1 MHIIADLHTHTNV
14 SAHAHSSLEEM
25 VQGAKRAGLSAIAIT
40 NHGPAMEDGAHMWHF
55 ANLNIVPRRIDGV
68 TVLRG
73 AELNILPPAG
83 GVDAIEHKYL
93 KNLDYV
99 IASFHQPCFP
109 PASREVHTQALENIL
124 HNPYVT
130 TLGHLGTED
139 FAFDQ
144 EKIISAC
151 NACGKIVEINN
162 NSLAIRRGSRHNCTS
177 IAKLCMKYRV
187 PVVVTSDA
195 HISYMVGKTS
205 DAEQLLEEIGF
216 PEELV
221 LNADWNRMVDWFRK
235 TRGLDIDRFE
245 EEENGYADRD

>member
-40 NHGPAMEDGAHMWHF
+40 NHGPAMEDGAHQWHY
-55 ANLNIVPRRIDGV
+55 ANLNIVPRKIDGI
-68 TVLRG
+68 TVFRG

-83 GVDAIEHKYL
+83 SVDAIEHRYMR
-93 KNLDYV
+93 NLDYV
-99 IASFHQPCFP
+99 IASFHPPCFS
-109 PASREVHTQALENIL
+109 PATPEVHTMALENIL
-124 HNPYVT
+124 RNPYVT

-144 EKIISAC
+144 ERIISQC
-151 NACGKIVEINN
+151 NAFGKIVEINN
-162 NSLAIRRGSRHNCTS
+162 NSLEIRTGSRHNCTS

-187 PVVVTSDA
+187 PIAVTSDS
-195 HISYMVGKTS
+195 HISYMVGKVG
-205 DAEQLLEEIGF
+205 DAVALLEEIGF

-221 LNADWNRMVDWFRK
+221 INADWDRMAAYFQKIRA
-235 TRGLDIDRFE
+235 LDINSFE
-245 EEENGYADRD
+245 EGVI